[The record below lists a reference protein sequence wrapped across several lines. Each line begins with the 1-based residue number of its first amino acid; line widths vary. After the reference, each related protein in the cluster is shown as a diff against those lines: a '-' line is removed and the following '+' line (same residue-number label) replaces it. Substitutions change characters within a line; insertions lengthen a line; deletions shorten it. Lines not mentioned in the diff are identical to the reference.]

1 MQSIFISTIHKINR
15 VLLISLQFR
24 CDWSNHLS
32 AIQWLVYHTI
42 WISIHSINTF
52 VFLFVKVVYLHQH
65 TVIGRSNKVVSI
77 LVLGIL
83 FESKS
88 FLEIILT
95 AFKEMLAQFSY
106 LYSLAY
112 IFKSDKNT
120 RFILLEITIPFPLQ
134 IFGFVIRISGAN
146 N

>member
-1 MQSIFISTIHKINR
+1 MI
-15 VLLISLQFR
+15 
-24 CDWSNHLS
+24 
-32 AIQWLVYHTI
+32 
-42 WISIHSINTF
+42 
-52 VFLFVKVVYLHQH
+52 
-65 TVIGRSNKVVSI
+65 
-77 LVLGIL
+77 GIL

-88 FLEIILT
+88 FLEIIIT

-106 LYSLAY
+106 LYSLTY
-112 IFKSDKNT
+112 TFKSDKNT